1 MKMDFSMTKVSS
13 RGQVVIPRD
22 IRQKT
27 KLKEGEK
34 LLAYSD
40 KDTIVLKK
48 VSSSLSELEKLAS
61 FGRKFVKQ
69 KGIKK
74 SDVQIKE

>member
-1 MKMDFSMTKVSS
+1 MTRVSS

-22 IRQKT
+22 IREKT

-48 VSSSLSELEKLAS
+48 ISSSVSDLEKLAA
-61 FGRKFVKQ
+61 FGRQFAKK

-74 SDVQIKE
+74 SDVLADD

>member
-1 MKMDFSMTKVSS
+1 MTKVSS

-48 VSSSLSELEKLAS
+48 VSSSLNELEKLAS
-61 FGRKFVKQ
+61 FGKKFAKQ